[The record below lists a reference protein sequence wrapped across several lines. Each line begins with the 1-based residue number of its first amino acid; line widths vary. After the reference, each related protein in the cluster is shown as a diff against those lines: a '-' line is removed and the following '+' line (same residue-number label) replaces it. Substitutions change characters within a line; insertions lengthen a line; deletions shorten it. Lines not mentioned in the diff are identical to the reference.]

1 MRQGPTGGPVEASGG
16 ELGSPRMS
24 SPPLSEL
31 TTLRLG
37 GPATRMTSAA
47 GEDVLLDAV
56 RTADAA
62 EAPLLVLAGGSNV
75 VVADGGFPGTVV
87 RVATRGVESFQMSDG
102 RLRLD
107 VAAGESWDA
116 IVAACVA
123 QDLSGIEALAGIPGS
138 VGATPIQNVGA
149 YGQEVA
155 DVIVGVRALDR
166 LSGEIHDL
174 DPEACLFDYRSS
186 VFKRDPGRWLVLRVR
201 FALERTGVSE
211 PVRYAE
217 LAARLGI
224 AEGER
229 APLAAVRD
237 AVLALRRGKGMVL
250 DPDDPDTVSAGS
262 FFTNP
267 ILRARDFDAF
277 AQRVAERLGADVRP
291 PAWPAGERTVKT
303 SAAWLIERAGFRRG
317 YGNPAGIAIS
327 SKHTLALTNR
337 GAGTTAELVA
347 LAREIAGGV
356 REAFGVELVPEPVFV
371 GLSW

>member
-1 MRQGPTGGPVEASGG
+1 
-16 ELGSPRMS
+16 MS
-24 SPPLSEL
+24 APPLSEL

-37 GPATRMTSAA
+37 GPPARLLSIDSEDALLETVRAADGA
-47 GEDVLLDAV
+47 GE
-56 RTADAA
+56 
-62 EAPLLVLAGGSNV
+62 PLLLLAGGSNV
-75 VVADGGFPGTVV
+75 VVADAGFAGIVA
-87 RVATRGVESFQMSDG
+87 RVLTRGVEGVHMADG
-102 RLRLD
+102 RIRLN

-123 QDLSGIEALAGIPGS
+123 DGLAGIEALSGIPGS

-155 DVIVGVRALDR
+155 DVLIAVRALDR
-166 LSGEIHDL
+166 VSGALHDL
-174 DPEACLFDYRSS
+174 DTEECLFDYRSS
-186 VFKRDPGRWLVLRVR
+186 VFKRDPGRWVVLGAS
-201 FALERTGVSE
+201 FALEPTGVSE

-217 LAARLGI
+217 LAARLGVEI
-224 AEGER
+224 GAR
-229 APLAAVRD
+229 APVAEVRE

-250 DPDDPDTVSAGS
+250 DPLDPDTVSAGS

-277 AQRVAERLGADVRP
+277 AQRAAERLGDGAKP
-291 PAWPAGERTVKT
+291 PAWPVEPRAVKM

-317 YGNPAGIAIS
+317 YGNPDGIAIS

-337 GAGTTAELVA
+337 GAGTTTELVG
-347 LAREIAGGV
+347 LAQEIAAGV

-371 GLSW
+371 GHTWPPEA